1 MDLFTVWLVDLVSGL
16 TSLTLFFINSFI
28 LSLEIGLIVFS
39 FIISFIFY
47 EVIAV
52 SKNFSVLGWYSIL
65 QLSIFAII

>member
-16 TSLTLFFINSFI
+16 TSLTIFFINIFI
-28 LSLEIGLIVFS
+28 LSLDIGLIVFS

-52 SKNFSVLGWYSIL
+52 SKNFSILGWCSIL
-65 QLSIFAII
+65 QLSIFDII